1 MGMEDRDWYR
11 EKRIDWNRG
20 GLRERRIKK
29 RRVPSPVWWILVL
42 VLFIAAAA
50 LLGRL

>member
-11 EKRIDWNRG
+11 ERRIDWNRG
-20 GLRERRIKK
+20 GLRERHTKK
-29 RRVPSPVWWILVL
+29 RRVPSLVWWIL

>member
-20 GLRERRIKK
+20 GLRKRLTKK
-29 RRVPSPVWWILVL
+29 RRIPGYVWWILVL